1 MEMETST
8 LWFGFNGSETESPSK
23 TAFETAEV
31 KQFGQKQRKKILP
44 LQTRKQWWIWVLRIC
59 SLWLGVLLNAE
70 AKVKQRI
77 QAKNGESWSCQ

>member
-44 LQTRKQWWIWVLRIC
+44 LQTRKQ
-59 SLWLGVLLNAE
+59 
-70 AKVKQRI
+70 
-77 QAKNGESWSCQ
+77 